1 MDKENGNIYITKECN
16 LVYKEH
22 NYIKSKIALEKIKSK
37 NVDEDIIESP
47 LYQSTYFKY
56 MTDLHPSLTYDDIVL
71 ELIDRFKVK
80 QIKFSKSQFS
90 NFKNRKKEKIN
101 IEYYQVERFKNLK
114 LYEVPLQ
121 KLYMEYYDEN
131 SKKNQFF
138 RIFATEESLKL
149 LSSKNISQYFIDS
162 TYRCIPNSQN
172 NYEAFVLLIGYNTI
186 REMFELCCCAI
197 FSKEDTIIYK
207 KFYETLKYN
216 YSFEPKKI
224 TMDLALAY
232 LNSVRDVYGS

>member
-1 MDKENGNIYITKECN
+1 MKFQ
-16 LVYKEH
+16 YK
-22 NYIKSKIALEKIKSK
+22 
-37 NVDEDIIESP
+37 
-47 LYQSTYFKY
+47 
-56 MTDLHPSLTYDDIVL
+56 
-71 ELIDRFKVK
+71 
-80 QIKFSKSQFS
+80 
-90 NFKNRKKEKIN
+90 
-101 IEYYQVERFKNLK
+101 
-114 LYEVPLQ
+114 

-138 RIFATEESLKL
+138 RIFATEENLKL

-224 TMDLALAY
+224 TMDFALAN
-232 LNSVRDVYGS
+232 LNAVREVYGRSNLEILPCLFHLLQAWWRKAIKLGLKKKEYIKNTQTILFNLEILPFFGYSKAIQFYKKLKENIMIIQNMMNFLNILKKIAFLC